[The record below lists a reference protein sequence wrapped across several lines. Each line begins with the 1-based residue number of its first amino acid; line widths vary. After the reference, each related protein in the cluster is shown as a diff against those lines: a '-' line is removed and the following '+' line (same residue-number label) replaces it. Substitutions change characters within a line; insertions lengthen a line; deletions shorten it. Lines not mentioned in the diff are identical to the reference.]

1 MMLARSF
8 WLKAAVTTVAAG
20 SFVWLYE
27 VEFPDSK
34 FATLP
39 PHSDAAPDLSQPPPV
54 GARITFGATAYCK
67 GLLTSTGVAVQQ
79 GIVAADPA
87 IIPIG
92 SVLKVEVDDVRY
104 SGIYTVLDTGP
115 QVRGRE
121 LDIYIW
127 NCNEALN
134 FGRRRVHLTLLRAG
148 WDPRAT
154 TPRPATS
161 GLFGSPEPRRPL
173 PARPLPIDPQEAH
186 P

>member
-34 FATLP
+34 YATLP
-39 PHSDAAPDLSQPPPV
+39 AHAGPAQDLSDPPAV
-54 GARITFGATAYCK
+54 GARITFSATAYCK
-67 GLLTSTGVAVQQ
+67 GLLTSTGVAVQH

-115 QVRGRE
+115 LVRGRE
-121 LDIYIW
+121 VDIYIW
-127 NCNEALN
+127 NCNEALS
-134 FGRRRVHLTLLRAG
+134 FGRRRVQLTLLRAG
-148 WDPRAT
+148 WNPRAT
-154 TPRPATS
+154 LPRPSVS
-161 GLFGSPEPRRPL
+161 GLFGSPESPQPL
-173 PARPLPIDPQEAH
+173 PASPGPIGPPEAH